1 MSSGVKALSISGT
14 FNKASRLVGNLYD
27 NCTFIAT
34 WMLDVK
40 IEEPYR
46 LVSYYYDVIVSPD
59 LSINTSS

>member
-1 MSSGVKALSISGT
+1 MKALSISAT
-14 FNKASRLVGNLYD
+14 FNYKKGLVGNFLD
-27 NCTFIAT
+27 NCTFIAA
-34 WMLDVK
+34 WMMDVK